1 MSFTTTPGGGEE
13 VFPASAFT
21 ASSKRFANS
30 AFRPFVDSSR
40 FSNSFFKPAT
50 VSFEISGTNVVFVS
64 DVAVDSGCRSG
75 GTGPNIGP
83 RFDESAA
90 GDSDCRSGETG
101 PNIGPRFDESELG
114 SSGKERPGGIGPI
127 IGPSACSVSVQVG
140 IDNEFEVAVS
150 TVFRNNGRE
159 KIKCAVM

>member
-1 MSFTTTPGGGEE
+1 MSFIETTGGEE
-13 VFPASAFT
+13 VFPASVFT
-21 ASSKRFANS
+21 ASSRRFANS
-30 AFRPFVDSSR
+30 AFRPFVDNCR

-83 RFDESAA
+83 RLDESAA

-101 PNIGPRFDESELG
+101 HIGPRFDESELE

-140 IDNEFEVAVS
+140 VDNEFELAVS
-150 TVFRNNGRE
+150 TVFGNNVRGKRT
-159 KIKCAVM
+159 CAVM